1 MQRKPYSMRP
11 LHRDRLPPVA
21 LPPVPA
27 SSFELGGEELLADVS
42 GALWWDKHRALIVSD
57 LHFEKGSSFAR
68 RGIFLPPYDTRATLQ
83 RLAQVVLRYQPSLII
98 ALGDS
103 FHDGEGPSRL
113 SQEDQAQIMRLQDG
127 RDWIWIAGNH
137 DATFSKDLG
146 GEMRQAFQLGAL
158 HLVHEP
164 TLEMRAEI
172 AGHLHPIARVT
183 SPMGSTRRR
192 CFATTQSRC
201 IMPAF
206 GALAGGLNI
215 CDAAYTDLL
224 NETATLHVLGRNRVY
239 AVPVSRCLPD

>member
-164 TLEMRAEI
+164 TLERRAEI
-172 AGHLHPIARVT
+172 AGHLHPVARVT

-215 CDAAYTDLL
+215 CDAAYADLL

>member
-11 LHRDRLPPVA
+11 LHRDRVPPVA
-21 LPPVPA
+21 LPLAPV
-27 SSFELGGEELLADVS
+27 SSFELGGEELVADVS
-42 GALWWDKHRALIVSD
+42 GALWCEKHRALIVSD

-68 RGIFLPPYDTRATLQ
+68 RGIFLPPYDTRATLL
-83 RLAQVVLRYQPSLII
+83 RLGQVVLRFQPSLII

-103 FHDGEGPSRL
+103 FHDVGAPSRL
-113 SQEDQAQIMRLQDG
+113 SEEDQSQIARLQEG

-137 DATFSKDLG
+137 DAVFSKDVG
-146 GEMRQAFQLGAL
+146 GQMMQAFELGPL

-164 TLEMRAEI
+164 TLEIRAEI
-172 AGHLHPIARVT
+172 AGHLHPVARVT

-192 CFATTQSRC
+192 CFATTGSRC

-215 CDAAYTDLL
+215 CDAAYADLL
-224 NETATLHVLGRNRVY
+224 SETATLHVLGRNRVY
-239 AVPVSRCLPD
+239 AVPHSRCLPD

>member
-83 RLAQVVLRYQPSLII
+83 RLAQVVLRYQPSLVI

-113 SQEDQAQIMRLQDG
+113 SQEDQAQIMRLQEG

-137 DATFSKDLG
+137 DTAFSKDLG

-164 TLEMRAEI
+164 TLEGCAEI
-172 AGHLHPIARVT
+172 AGHLHPVARVT
-183 SPMGSTRRR
+183 SPMGSSRRR

-215 CDAAYTDLL
+215 CDIAYQGLL